1 MIRVLFVC
9 LGNICRSPMAEAI
22 LRNKVIAAN
31 LTDKITVDS
40 AATSS
45 WQIGKAPHEGTRK
58 ILDDRNIS
66 YENMTARQVRQ
77 ADFEDFAYIVVMDDQ
92 NMKDLQDVYAYSDQ
106 STVKKL
112 MDYVENPRETN
123 VPDPYYTGNFE
134 YTYELVEDSVTR
146 LLEDII
152 QKHNL

>member
-77 ADFEDFAYIVVMDDQ
+77 ADFEDFAYIVAMDDQ

-146 LLEDII
+146 LLENII

>member
-1 MIRVLFVC
+1 MIGVLFVC

-77 ADFEDFAYIVVMDDQ
+77 ADFEDFAYIVAMDDQ

>member
-1 MIRVLFVC
+1 MIGVLFVC

>member
-1 MIRVLFVC
+1 MIGVLFVC

-146 LLEDII
+146 LLENII